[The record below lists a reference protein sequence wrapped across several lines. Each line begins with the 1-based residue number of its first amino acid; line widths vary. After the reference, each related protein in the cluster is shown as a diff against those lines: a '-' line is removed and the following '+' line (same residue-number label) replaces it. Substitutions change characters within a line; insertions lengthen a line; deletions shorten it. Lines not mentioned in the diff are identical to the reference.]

1 MLRSGITSCWH
12 VARDG
17 YDSSC
22 CRKWQSAS
30 EHVDQVHLCLCFFVQ
45 DVCYYVNSALL
56 LYCWVAPSTP
66 QLFHAIY
73 ALTHGPLLMAV
84 ALFRN
89 SLVFHSADK
98 LTSAFIHISPFLL
111 THLIR
116 WYPEGADIPLIR
128 FDLNQVWC
136 NDGDAHHALLNNR
149 FRVIAQTF
157 RTM

>member
-1 MLRSGITSCWH
+1 
-12 VARDG
+12 
-17 YDSSC
+17 
-22 CRKWQSAS
+22 
-30 EHVDQVHLCLCFFVQ
+30 VQ

-56 LYCWVAPSTP
+56 LYCWVAPSMP

-116 WYPEGADIPLIR
+116 WYPADFSDYVICDEAEGE
-128 FDLNQVWC
+128 
-136 NDGDAHHALLNNR
+136 GDVACMPGFYELCLLPGAAFVAQYVTRTAHG
-149 FRVIAQTF
+149 RVS
-157 RTM
+157 